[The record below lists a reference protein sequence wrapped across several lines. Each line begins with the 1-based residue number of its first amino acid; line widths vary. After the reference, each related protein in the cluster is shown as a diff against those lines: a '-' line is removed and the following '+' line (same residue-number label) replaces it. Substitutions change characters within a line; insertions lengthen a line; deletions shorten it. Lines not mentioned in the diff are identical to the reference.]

1 MQILEL
7 QTCLH
12 VWVPSWPKQFSIPP
26 GATKVESYSFPGLQ
40 SFNKSSTSNIWLEVT
55 TALKKL
61 SAYVFIYIYM
71 YMVDTI
77 TQTLT
82 SSAQIWLS
90 IIPTIIVISNNIKS
104 SWLLKYKQNSEF

>member
-1 MQILEL
+1 MQILVL

-12 VWVPSWPKQFSIPP
+12 VWVPSWPKQFSISP
-26 GATKVESYSFPGLQ
+26 GDSSVESYSFPGLQ
-40 SFNKSSTSNIWLEVT
+40 SFNKSSTSNIWLEMT

-61 SAYVFIYIYM
+61 SAYVYIYM

-82 SSAQIWLS
+82 SSAQVWLS
-90 IIPTIIVISNNIKS
+90 IIPTIIVISNYIKS
-104 SWLLKYKQNSEF
+104 SWLLRYKQNSEF